1 MTSPSQPAAASSPWN
16 SPAAPL
22 NLAAYVTW
30 VAIAVDPL
38 LDLVNGRLQPD
49 ARTLLGFGGLIAQ
62 LLLFVR
68 RALTDLQGDDAR
80 VRRLVLLQAVVA
92 LLAVWGLPRSG
103 AMAVLLILVSAQ
115 SFAAF
120 PTRRALLLTLAI
132 NLVLAVL
139 LIAEWGVA
147 SALPALL
154 SYAGFQA
161 FAALTTTY
169 ARRAEQARD
178 AIRAVN
184 AELLATRQLLLESAR
199 GEERLALS
207 RELHDVAGHKLTALK
222 LQLRMLT
229 LAASPEQRD
238 ALKDCARLSDELLA
252 DVRGVVDTLRQHD
265 GIDLHAALQ
274 ALAPA
279 LPRPVLRFALA
290 ADARVSRL
298 DQAQALLRVAQEA
311 LTNALRHAACGS
323 VVIRLDRND
332 GCVVLCVEDD
342 GRATSLP
349 IEGNGLRGMRERL
362 AALGGDLLISL
373 QPGGGLSLRARLP
386 VSP

>member
-1 MTSPSQPAAASSPWN
+1 MTSSSQPAAVSSPWN
-16 SPAAPL
+16 SPTAPL

-30 VAIAVDPL
+30 VAIAAGPL
-38 LDLVNGRLQPD
+38 LDLVDGRLQPD
-49 ARTLLGFGGLIAQ
+49 ARTLLGLGGLIAQ
-62 LLLFVR
+62 LLLFLR
-68 RALTDLQGDDAR
+68 RAMTEPQGDEAR
-80 VRRLVLLQAVVA
+80 VRRLVLLQAVAA

-103 AMAVLLILVSAQ
+103 SMAVLLILVSAQ

-132 NLVLAVL
+132 ILVLAAL
-139 LIAEWGVA
+139 LIAEWGLVP
-147 SALPALL
+147 ALPALL

-222 LQLRMLT
+222 LQLRMLA
-229 LAASPEQRD
+229 LAALPEQRD

-252 DVRGVVDTLRQHD
+252 DVRSVVDTLRQHD

-279 LPRPVLRFALA
+279 LPRPLLRFALA

-311 LTNALRHAACGS
+311 LTNALRHAACGA
-323 VVIRLDRND
+323 VVIRLDRDD
-332 GCVVLCVEDD
+332 GGVVLSVEDD
-342 GRATSLP
+342 GRATSAP

-362 AALGGDLLISL
+362 AALGGVLAITVK
-373 QPGGGLSLRARLP
+373 PEGGLRLEARLP
-386 VSP
+386 VSR